1 MLTTPTDAPAAVQ
14 RFLGDDEEA
23 EERLTELRAEVC
35 DIIRAMDGG
44 GITKPKDARMS
55 RENSMF
61 CGQRHTGH
69 LGANC
74 APYYWVIMGSGRCV
88 YYVLY
93 CIKIIRV
100 LYLYY
105 VFAYP
110 AGEKEIP

>member
-1 MLTTPTDAPAAVQ
+1 
-14 RFLGDDEEA
+14 
-23 EERLTELRAEVC
+23 
-35 DIIRAMDGG
+35 
-44 GITKPKDARMS
+44 
-55 RENSMF
+55 MF

-69 LGANC
+69 PGANC

-110 AGEKEIP
+110 GTDGRTATASEGGMEGGREPSEGYPRLNFESLCGAPGGGIA